1 MAGRIVIERLEFQG
15 HCGVIPEE
23 RQTPQPIAVDV
34 ELDYQTEA
42 AAATDNID
50 HTVDYARVAERIVEV
65 GTSQDSCLLETL
77 AERLAGM
84 LFTEFPAERVR
95 IWVRKLA
102 PPLKLSTESVGIRL
116 ERSRTAQQLHAAD
129 PPPARFLVQQ
139 LHRLPKGKALDVAA
153 GAGRNA
159 LFLASHG
166 FQVEAI
172 DRDEQALTALAA
184 TARQRNLRNLTVR
197 PVDLEKD
204 DQTPEFP
211 KGEYDVIVVF
221 FYLYRSLFPALL
233 DALKPNGV
241 LVYETFLID
250 NYLRHRH
257 PRRWEFCLAHN
268 ELLRLTSRLRV
279 LHYDEGEH
287 EGGYGADAAFTAQ
300 LVAQK
305 TDKGAHEPY

>member
-15 HCGVIPEE
+15 RCGVIPEE

-34 ELDYQTEA
+34 ELEYQTEA
-42 AAATDNID
+42 AAATDNIN

-65 GTSQDSCLLETL
+65 GRSQDTCLLETL
-77 AERLAGM
+77 AERLVGT
-84 LFTEFPAERVR
+84 LFAEFPAERVR

-116 ERSRTAQQLHAAD
+116 ERTRMAQQLQTAD

-153 GAGRNA
+153 GSGRNA

-172 DRDEQALTALAA
+172 DRDEQALAQLAA
-184 TARQRNLRNLTVR
+184 TARQRNLQNLTVR
-197 PVDLEKD
+197 TVDLEKD
-204 DQTPEFP
+204 DRAPEFP
-211 KGEYDVIVVF
+211 KEEYDVILVF

-233 DALKPNGV
+233 DALKPNGM
-241 LVYETFLID
+241 LVYETFVID

-268 ELLRLTSRLRV
+268 ELLRLASRLRV

-287 EGGYGADAAFTAQ
+287 EGGHGAGSTFTAQ

-305 TDKGAHEPY
+305 MGKGTHEPY